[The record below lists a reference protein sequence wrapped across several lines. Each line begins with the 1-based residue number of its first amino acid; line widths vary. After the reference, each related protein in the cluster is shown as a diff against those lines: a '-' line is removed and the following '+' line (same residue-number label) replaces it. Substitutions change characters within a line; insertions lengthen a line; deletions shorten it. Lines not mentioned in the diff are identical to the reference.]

1 MAFDI
6 IVIGSASLDVLAKTD
21 AKIVQIEG
29 LSHGQM
35 VDEKLLAYPLGSK
48 LLIRKLA
55 FSPGGAGTN
64 ACATFAK
71 LGFST
76 AFVGMIGTDIH
87 GQILLNWFRENG
99 IAFLGK
105 LGNETGYSLILASQ
119 ADDRTILS
127 FKGCNDDLELT
138 GLPLAELQAPWLYG
152 TSMLGKS
159 FETQEELFLFA
170 KHRGM
175 QTAYNPNPHIC
186 SKGLRYLQRLLQH
199 IDVLILNREEASL
212 LVGTGTPLELAQ
224 RLANHG
230 PDIVTVSDGAKGA
243 TIFTSPV
250 RGGEKWHILPASG
263 LSIVETTGA
272 GDAFGAG
279 FVAGLKLKKPIREA
293 ALMGVLNAEGVI
305 QAYGA
310 TQHIASRQEM
320 EAWLSAERDHPRHD
334 IVKL

>member
-6 IVIGSASLDVLAKTD
+6 IVIGSVSLDVLAKTD
-21 AKIVQIEG
+21 AKIVQIKG

-35 VDEKLLAYPLGSK
+35 RDEKWLAYPLGSK

-71 LGFST
+71 FDFNT
-76 AFVGMIGTDIH
+76 AFIGMIGMDIH

-99 IAFLGK
+99 ITFLGK
-105 LGNETGYSLILASQ
+105 LGNETGYSLILTSQ

-127 FKGCNDDLELT
+127 FKGCNDDLELAV
-138 GLPLAELQAPWLYG
+138 LPLSELQASWLYG

-159 FETQEELFLFA
+159 FATQEKLFLFA
-170 KHRGM
+170 KHTGM
-175 QTAYNPNPHIC
+175 QTAYNPNPYIC
-186 SKGLRYLQRLLQH
+186 SKGLPYLRRMLQH
-199 IDVLILNREEASL
+199 TDVLILNHEEASL
-212 LVGTGTPLELAQ
+212 LAGTGTPLELAQ
-224 RLANHG
+224 RLASHG

-243 TIFTSPV
+243 TIFTNQT
-250 RGGEKWHILPASG
+250 RGGEKWHITPARG

-279 FVAGLKLKKPIREA
+279 FVAGLKLQKTIREA
-293 ALMGVLNAEGVI
+293 ALMGVLNAEEVI
-305 QAYGA
+305 QTYGA

-320 EAWLSAERDHPRHD
+320 EVWLSAERDQPRHD
-334 IVKL
+334 IIKL